1 MLLRSQIH
9 KITSHM
15 TIYDSQTSL
24 ENWTQRFFCSIFF
37 KQKLR
42 DYLEFLHFFLIL
54 QNVCKTA
61 EWFNRLWYWG
71 IYISGYY

>member
-1 MLLRSQIH
+1 MIH
-9 KITSHM
+9 RRLWKIGLK
-15 TIYDSQTSL
+15 D
-24 ENWTQRFFCSIFF
+24 FFCSIFF

-42 DYLEFLHFFLIL
+42 DYLEFLLFFLIL

-61 EWFNRLWYWG
+61 EWFDRLWYWG